1 MIAPANSVLV
11 EANAEA
17 VDNDTCWTKIQI
29 PCETSSTTR
38 QAGLLKDL
46 SSEKSIG
53 LTVYKNHDVMDCYP
67 WMFRNPRN
75 GNCECSNIPQN
86 SVLCNAEIN
95 YFSFV
100 SQNWD
105 MEGSIVQPSFYSP
118 T

>member
-1 MIAPANSVLV
+1 MIKEIGMEFFYLLLLTLTWHHMIAPANSVLV

-17 VDNDTCWTKIQI
+17 VGNDTCWTKIRI

-75 GNCECSNIPQN
+75 GNCECSNIPQTLYY
-86 SVLCNAEIN
+86 VI
-95 YFSFV
+95 
-100 SQNWD
+100 
-105 MEGSIVQPSFYSP
+105 
-118 T
+118 